1 MTIMARER
9 QRERGERLNN
19 PYSEM
24 QKQNMRKLDNKIL
37 EGKKTELEKS
47 VEDLAR
53 KVVESEHKYGPDHFN
68 TRVLSMFYTV
78 TFSLQNVVGMMFSM
92 KEAMQVLSQT
102 INIMDDTFKFID
114 EMMSLENYKRYT
126 AWGRHKQR
134 SKIRKFVRMNSNR
147 MKAIMDMIK
156 GYGKIADAMLV
167 AMSSFDKKLKKSMQK
182 KGGKQNDVMAG
193 YQNEAAK
200 QLQKYREEYKA
211 ENADSGDD
219 SSAPSAGAGASSGAS
234 NGEINIDDIV

>member
-1 MTIMARER
+1 
-9 QRERGERLNN
+9 
-19 PYSEM
+19 
-24 QKQNMRKLDNKIL
+24 
-37 EGKKTELEKS
+37 
-47 VEDLAR
+47 
-53 KVVESEHKYGPDHFN
+53 
-68 TRVLSMFYTV
+68 MFYTV

-126 AWGRHKQR
+126 VWGRFKQR
-134 SKIRKFVRMNSNR
+134 RKIRKFVRMNSNR

-156 GYGKIADAMLV
+156 GYGNIADAMLV

-200 QLQKYREEYKA
+200 QLAKYREEYKA
-211 ENADSGDD
+211 ENADDANGGAAVGG
-219 SSAPSAGAGASSGAS
+219 SAPAASDDGD
-234 NGEINIDDIV
+234 IHIDDIV

>member
-1 MTIMARER
+1 MARER

-37 EGKKTELEKS
+37 EGKKSELEKS

-78 TFSLQNVVGMMFSM
+78 TFSLQNVVEMMFSM

-114 EMMSLENYKRYT
+114 EMMSLENYKRYS
-126 AWGRHKQR
+126 AWGRYKQR
-134 SKIRKFVRMNSNR
+134 QKIRKFVRMNSNR

-167 AMSSFDKKLKKSMQK
+167 AMGSFDKKLKKSMQK
-182 KGGKQNDVMAG
+182 QGGKSNEVMAG

-200 QLQKYREEYKA
+200 QLQKYRDEY
-211 ENADSGDD
+211 NAANSDGDSSSGDGGASAAAPSTS
-219 SSAPSAGAGASSGAS
+219 SSATSGD
-234 NGEINIDDIV
+234 INIDDIV

>member
-1 MTIMARER
+1 MARER
-9 QRERGERLNN
+9 QRDRGERLNN

-24 QKQNMRKLDNKIL
+24 QKQNQRRLDNKIL

-53 KVVESEHKYGPDHFN
+53 KVVDSEHRYGKDHFN

-102 INIMDDTFKFID
+102 IGIMDDTFKFID
-114 EMMSLENYKRYT
+114 DMMSLENYKRYT
-126 AWGRHKQR
+126 AWGRFKQR
-134 SKIRKFVRMNSNR
+134 RKIRKFVRMNSNR

-182 KGGKQNDVMAG
+182 QGGKNNQVLAG

-200 QLQKYREEYKA
+200 QLDKYRQEYNEQNSGEA
-211 ENADSGDD
+211 SDSSNTDAGTSADNSTGSGD
-219 SSAPSAGAGASSGAS
+219 
-234 NGEINIDDIV
+234 INIDDII

>member
-1 MTIMARER
+1 MARER

-53 KVVESEHKYGPDHFN
+53 KVVDSEHKYGKDHFN

-114 EMMSLENYKRYT
+114 DMMSLENYKRYT
-126 AWGRHKQR
+126 AWGRFKQR
-134 SKIRKFVRMNSNR
+134 RKIRKFVRMNSNR

-167 AMSSFDKKLKKSMQK
+167 AMSGFDKKLKKTMQK
-182 KGGKQNDVMAG
+182 QGGKQNDVLAG

-200 QLQKYREEYKA
+200 QLQKYREEYNA
-211 ENADSGDD
+211 E
-219 SSAPSAGAGASSGAS
+219 SSEEGSLASSGAS
-234 NGEINIDDIV
+234 SASSSDNSGDINIDDIV